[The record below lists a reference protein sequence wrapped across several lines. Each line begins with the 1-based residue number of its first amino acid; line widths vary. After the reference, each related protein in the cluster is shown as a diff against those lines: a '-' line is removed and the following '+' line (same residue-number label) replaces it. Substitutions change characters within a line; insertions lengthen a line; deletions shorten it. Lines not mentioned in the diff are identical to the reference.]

1 MMTDYELASL
11 FFTIMEAAQ
20 ATFANFLAIIS
31 GMIAVSYFFAHKLDR
46 TLSALVLVIFS
57 LFSLGFINE
66 LFAAYADFA
75 RLGAQISAQGQLPET
90 GLSWMGPVIS
100 GAGGLA
106 PVPWIILT
114 MTTAS
119 YLATIWFFFHARG
132 MKRE

>member
-1 MMTDYELASL
+1 MSDYELASL

-46 TLSALVLVIFS
+46 TLSALLLVIFS

-66 LFAAYADFA
+66 IFAAYSDFA
-75 RLGAQISAQGQLPET
+75 RLGAQISAQGQLPDT
-90 GLSWMGPVIS
+90 GLGWMGPVIN

-106 PVPWIILT
+106 PVPWIILS
-114 MTTAS
+114 MTIAS
-119 YLATIWFFFHARG
+119 YLATVWFFFHARG
-132 MKRE
+132 MTRD

>member
-1 MMTDYELASL
+1 MTDYELASL
-11 FFTIMEAAQ
+11 FFTIMDAAQ

-46 TLSALVLVIFS
+46 TLSTLLLVIFS

-66 LFAAYADFA
+66 LFAAYSDFA
-75 RLGAQISAQGQLPET
+75 RLGAEISAQGQLPDT
-90 GLSWMGPVIS
+90 SLGWMGPVM
-100 GAGGLA
+100 GEPEGLSA
-106 PVPWIILT
+106 VPWIILT
-114 MTTAS
+114 MTGAS